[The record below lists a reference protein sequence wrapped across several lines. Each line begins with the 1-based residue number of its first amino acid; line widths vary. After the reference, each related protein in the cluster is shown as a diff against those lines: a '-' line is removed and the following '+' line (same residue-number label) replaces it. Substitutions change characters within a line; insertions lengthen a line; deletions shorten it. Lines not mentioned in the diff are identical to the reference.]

1 MDKLC
6 HMTDDELVVLYADG
20 CDEAFDLLLSR
31 HQSSLF
37 NYISYAL
44 RNTAVSADDVFQE
57 TFVKVIVSLRE
68 GRYTPNGHFGAW
80 LTRIAHNIIA
90 DLHRDEQLCPT
101 LLCDD
106 AETDLLDKNVQAD
119 ASREAEIINE
129 QTLAEVRSLM
139 DLLPDVQR
147 EVVYLRFY
155 ENRSF
160 REISDITQSP
170 LNTCLGRF
178 RYGVQNMRR
187 MAKEADLVIMS

>member
-20 CDEAFDLLLSR
+20 CNEAFDLLLLR
-31 HQSSLF
+31 HQNSLF
-37 NYISYAL
+37 SYISYAL

-57 TFVKVIVSLRE
+57 TFVKVIISLRE

-80 LTRIAHNIIA
+80 LSRIAHNVIA

-101 LLCDD
+101 LLSEDAD
-106 AETDLLDKNVQAD
+106 AELLDKD
-119 ASREAEIINE
+119 AIVDVCRETEIINE
-129 QTLAEVRSLM
+129 QTLKEVRSLM

-147 EVVYLRFY
+147 EVIYLRFY

-170 LNTCLGRF
+170 VNTCLGRF
-178 RYGVQNMRR
+178 RYGVLNMRR
-187 MAKEADLVIMS
+187 MAKEANLVLVC

>member
-20 CDEAFDLLLSR
+20 CNEAFDLLLSR
-31 HQSSLF
+31 HQNSLF
-37 NYISYAL
+37 SYISYAL

-80 LTRIAHNIIA
+80 LSRIAHNVIA

-101 LLCDD
+101 LLSEDAD
-106 AETDLLDKNVQAD
+106 AELLDKD
-119 ASREAEIINE
+119 AIVDVCRETEIINE
-129 QTLAEVRSLM
+129 QTLKEVRSLM

-147 EVVYLRFY
+147 EVIYLRFY

-170 LNTCLGRF
+170 VNTCLGRF
-178 RYGVQNMRR
+178 RYGVLNMRR
-187 MAKEADLVIMS
+187 MAKEANLVLVC